1 MRRIRFLVI
10 KEFKQIFRSR
20 AMLPIIFVMPI
31 LQLLIL
37 ANAATFEIKN
47 LNLIIVD
54 KDHSQFSRDIS
65 SKFRGSP
72 YFKILNRTFTNT
84 EAEDQMKLRNVDIY
98 LEIPVNF
105 EKQLIRESSTKI
117 QIVVNA
123 IDGSKGSLAGFY
135 ASNIIQDYSKDLSI
149 KYGIRANLIS
159 PNTDMKQI
167 DVTYSNWFNPN
178 LDYKTFM
185 VPGLLVLLVSL
196 ISVFLSSMNI
206 VREKEIGTIES
217 INVTPIRKYQFILG
231 KLIPI
236 WILGMFELIFGLVI
250 ALLIYKIP
258 LLGSPWVLI
267 SFAALYL
274 IASLGMGLFI
284 STITDTQQQAMFF
297 TWFFMILFI
306 MLGGLFTSIENMPK
320 WAQTLTYFNPIR
332 YFIEV
337 VRMVMLKG
345 SGFYEV
351 RLHFGVMAFM
361 AIVINTLA
369 VMRYRKTA

>member
-1 MRRIRFLVI
+1 MRRIRFLIV

-72 YFKILNRTFTNT
+72 YFKISDKTFTT
-84 EAEDQMKLRNVDIY
+84 SEAEDQIKLRNADIY

-105 EKQLIRESSTKI
+105 EKQLVRESSVKM

-135 ASNIIQDYSKDLSI
+135 ASNIIQDYSKDLSL

-159 PNTDMKQI
+159 PTTDFKQI
-167 DVTYSNWFNPN
+167 EITYSNWFNPN

-351 RLHFGVMAFM
+351 RFHFGVMAFM

-369 VMRYRKTA
+369 VMRYRKTS

>member
-1 MRRIRFLVI
+1 MRRIKFLII
-10 KEFKQIFRSR
+10 KEFKQIFRNK
-20 AMLPIIFVMPI
+20 AMLPIIFVMPL

-54 KDHSQFSRDIS
+54 KDHSQFSRDII
-65 SKFRGSP
+65 SKFNGSP
-72 YFKILNRTFTNT
+72 YFVVNKQDFNSNS
-84 EAEDQMKLRNVDIY
+84 AEDQLKLRKADIY
-98 LEIPVNF
+98 IEIPRNF
-105 EKQLIRESSTKI
+105 EKQLVRESAAKVY
-117 QIVVNA
+117 IVVNA
-123 IDGSKGSLAGFY
+123 IDGSKGSLAGYY
-135 ASNIIQDYSKDLSI
+135 ASNIIQDYALDLA
-149 KYGIRANLIS
+149 KRFGIRANLITSNNS
-159 PNTDMKQI
+159 PKLVEI
-167 DVTYSNWFNPN
+167 TYSNWFNPSLN
-178 LDYKTFM
+178 YKTFM

-196 ISVFLSSMNI
+196 ITVFLSSMNI

-217 INVTPIRKYQFILG
+217 INVTPIHKYQFILG

-236 WILGMFELIFGLVI
+236 WILGMFELCFGLVI
-250 ALLIYKIP
+250 SLIVYRIP

-267 SFAALYL
+267 TFSAVYMLAG
-274 IASLGMGLFI
+274 LGLGLFI

-306 MLGGLFTSIENMPK
+306 MLGGLFTSIENMPD
-320 WAQTLTYFNPIR
+320 WAQKLTHFNPIK

-345 SGFYEV
+345 AGFYEV
-351 RLHFGVMAFM
+351 RFHFAVMAIM

-369 VMRYRKTA
+369 VIRYRKTV

>member
-1 MRRIRFLVI
+1 MRRIRFLIV
-10 KEFKQIFRSR
+10 KEFKQIFRNK
-20 AMLPIIFVMPI
+20 AMIPIIFVMPI

-54 KDHSQFSRDIS
+54 KDHSQFSREIA

-72 YFKILNRTFTNT
+72 YFKISNQIFTT
-84 EAEDQMKLRNVDIY
+84 SEAEDQIKLRNADI
-98 LEIPVNF
+98 LIEIPVNF
-105 EKQLIRESSTKI
+105 EKKLVRESSEKL
-117 QIVVNA
+117 QIIVNA
-123 IDGSKGSLAGFY
+123 IDGSKGSLAGYY
-135 ASNIIQDYSKDLSI
+135 ASNIIQDYSKDLSL

-159 PNTDMKQI
+159 PNTNLKQI
-167 DVTYSNWFNPN
+167 EITYSNWFNPN

-217 INVTPIRKYQFILG
+217 INVTPIKKYQFILG

-236 WILGMFELIFGLVI
+236 WILGMFELVFGLVI
-250 ALLIYKIP
+250 ALLIYRIP
-258 LLGSPWVLI
+258 LIGSPWVLVT
-267 SFAALYL
+267 FAALYL
-274 IASLGMGLFI
+274 IAGLGMGLFI
-284 STITDTQQQAMFF
+284 STITETQQQAMFF

-306 MLGGLFTSIENMPK
+306 MLGGLFTSIENMPV
-320 WAQTLTYFNPIR
+320 WAQTITYFNPVR

-351 RLHFGVMAFM
+351 RFHFAVITIMAV
-361 AIVINTLA
+361 VINTLA
-369 VMRYRKTA
+369 VIRYRKTI